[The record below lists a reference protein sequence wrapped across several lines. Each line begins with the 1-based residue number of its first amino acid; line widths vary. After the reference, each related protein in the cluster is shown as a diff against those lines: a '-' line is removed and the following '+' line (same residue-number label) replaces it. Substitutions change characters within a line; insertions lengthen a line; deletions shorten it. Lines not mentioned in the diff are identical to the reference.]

1 MHPGQAHVN
10 ATMGTGLILL
20 VGALVLGVLIV
31 IGLYRW
37 DVGAREAEAALRPAP
52 VAPLAPAAQTPA
64 LPVSGASPAL
74 PVSAAAPPSV
84 GDATSGQLVFA
95 RACNSCHPNANAGIG
110 PALHG
115 SAFASRYPDD
125 TALIGVIRQGKGG
138 MPAFGVDQ
146 LSDQDLANT
155 VAYLRRLGTSE
166 PEAEPTP
173 TPRPRVRG
181 G

>member
-1 MHPGQAHVN
+1 MHLGQARVN
-10 ATMGTGLILL
+10 ATVGTGLTLV

-31 IGLYRW
+31 FGLYRW
-37 DVGAREAEAALRPAP
+37 DVAARQAEAALRPAP
-52 VAPLAPAAQTPA
+52 VAPLAPAAQTSA
-64 LPVSGASPAL
+64 VPVGGASSAPPTLAATL
-74 PVSAAAPPSV
+74 PSDGDAAA
-84 GDATSGQLVFA
+84 GQLAFA
-95 RACNSCHPNANAGIG
+95 RACNACHPNANAGIG

-125 TALIGVIRQGKGG
+125 AALIGVIRQGKGG
-138 MPAFGVDQ
+138 MPAFGPDQ
-146 LSDQDLANT
+146 LSGPDLTNVVT
-155 VAYLRRLGTSE
+155 YLRSLGTSE